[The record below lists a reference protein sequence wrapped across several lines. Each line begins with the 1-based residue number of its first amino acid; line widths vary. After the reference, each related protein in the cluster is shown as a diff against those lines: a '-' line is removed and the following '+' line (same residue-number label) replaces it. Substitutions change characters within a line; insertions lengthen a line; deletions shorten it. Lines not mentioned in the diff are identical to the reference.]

1 MIMQDMVDR
10 FEQKAPV
17 CVMARA
23 LLENVLSP
31 ERLDAIYSQYDHK
44 QLDGVL
50 LFSTLVEIMGLV
62 ATRVQ
67 PSVHAVYQTK
77 VASAEIAVTVK
88 AVYDKLQRI
97 RGGVSQ
103 ALLRQTAARTKNI
116 LKKMG
121 DPPADPLPGYNVR
134 ILDGNHMRRTQRRL
148 KVLRTVNAAPLPGHS
163 LVVLDPQWKLVVDVF
178 PCEDAHAQER
188 SLLPQVL
195 ETVKPNDVWVDDR
208 NFCTLAFLF
217 GIRARKAFFVM
228 REHGNLPFELVGR
241 RSYVGRYETGH
252 VYEQWMRITDADGT
266 VAKIRR
272 ITIVLDEPTRDGDTE
287 IHILTNLPCEIS
299 ALKVAA
305 LYRQRWTIENA
316 FNEVAQNLEGEIE
329 TLGYPRAALFGFCV
343 ALVAYN
349 SLSVIQRCIATVHP
363 EVADKHGISIYYLA
377 AEVVRC
383 YGGLEIAVGDAYWT
397 KRYGEL
403 SPRDMARELL
413 RIARQAVPVCY
424 RKHKRGP
431 KKPPPKM
438 NKRKRNHIAT
448 ARLLNAS

>member
-1 MIMQDMVDR
+1 M
-10 FEQKAPV
+10 
-17 CVMARA
+17 
-23 LLENVLSP
+23 
-31 ERLDAIYSQYDHK
+31 
-44 QLDGVL
+44 
-50 LFSTLVEIMGLV
+50 
-62 ATRVQ
+62 
-67 PSVHAVYQTK
+67 
-77 VASAEIAVTVK
+77 
-88 AVYDKLQRI
+88 
-97 RGGVSQ
+97 
-103 ALLRQTAARTKNI
+103 
-116 LKKMG
+116 
-121 DPPADPLPGYNVR
+121 
-134 ILDGNHMRRTQRRL
+134 
-148 KVLRTVNAAPLPGHS
+148 
-163 LVVLDPQWKLVVDVF
+163 VLDPQWKLVVDVF
-178 PCEDAHAQER
+178 PCEDVHAQER

-195 ETVKPNDVWVDDR
+195 ETVKPNDVWVYYR

-228 REHGNLPFELVGR
+228 CEHGNLPFLLVGR

-287 IHILTNLPCEIS
+287 IHILTNLPAKYF

-343 ALVAYN
+343 TLVAYN

-363 EVADKHGISIYYLA
+363 EVADKHGISIYDLA
-377 AEVVRC
+377 AEALRC

-397 KRYGEL
+397 KRDGEL
-403 SPRDMARELL
+403 SPRDTARELL

-438 NKRKRNHIAT
+438 NKRKRNDIAT

>member
-1 MIMQDMVDR
+1 M
-10 FEQKAPV
+10 
-17 CVMARA
+17 
-23 LLENVLSP
+23 
-31 ERLDAIYSQYDHK
+31 
-44 QLDGVL
+44 
-50 LFSTLVEIMGLV
+50 
-62 ATRVQ
+62 
-67 PSVHAVYQTK
+67 
-77 VASAEIAVTVK
+77 
-88 AVYDKLQRI
+88 
-97 RGGVSQ
+97 
-103 ALLRQTAARTKNI
+103 
-116 LKKMG
+116 
-121 DPPADPLPGYNVR
+121 
-134 ILDGNHMRRTQRRL
+134 
-148 KVLRTVNAAPLPGHS
+148 
-163 LVVLDPQWKLVVDVF
+163 
-178 PCEDAHAQER
+178 
-188 SLLPQVL
+188 
-195 ETVKPNDVWVDDR
+195 
-208 NFCTLAFLF
+208 
-217 GIRARKAFFVM
+217 
-228 REHGNLPFELVGR
+228 
-241 RSYVGRYETGH
+241 
-252 VYEQWMRITDADGT
+252 
-266 VAKIRR
+266 
-272 ITIVLDEPTRDGDTE
+272 
-287 IHILTNLPCEIS
+287 

-377 AEVVRC
+377 AEVARC